1 MTIWFTSDTHFG
13 HKNIIKFEEGRKHFS
28 SIDEHDA
35 YLINMWNKQVKH
47 NDTVYH
53 LGDLTLRGIQKKR
66 EVLEQLNG
74 NIILVKGNHDADR
87 ECKKLL
93 LEGLIKE
100 YHQVGVY
107 MKVEELLLHLT
118 HYPMITG
125 LRPKYFNIHGHLHSN
140 NVELGNNSL
149 NLINIGVDN
158 VKHFPERKLG
168 ELVSLDELIAVCKPI
183 DEQMYDLR
191 FGESSKIDD
200 IYKIGDNGDIG
211 DKEKGV

>member
-13 HKNIIKFEEGRKHFS
+13 HKNIIKFEEGRKHFN

-35 YLINMWNKQVKH
+35 YLIDIWNKQVKPD
-47 NDTVYH
+47 DTVYH
-53 LGDLTLRGIQKKR
+53 LGDLTLRGLQKKC

-74 NIILVKGNHDADR
+74 DVILIKGNHDVDR

-93 LEGLIKE
+93 SEGLIKE

-107 MKVEELLLHLT
+107 MKVEGLLLHLT
-118 HYPMITG
+118 HYPMLTG
-125 LRPKYFNIHGHLHSN
+125 LRPKYFSIHGHLHSN

-158 VKHFPERKLG
+158 TKHFPDRKLG
-168 ELVSLDELIAVCKPI
+168 ELISLDELIEVCKPI
-183 DEQMYDLR
+183 DRLMYNLR
-191 FGESSKIDD
+191 FGESGTEIGD
-200 IYKIGDNGDIG
+200 IYKFSDSG
-211 DKEKGV
+211 KRSGVD